1 MTKQS
6 AALILLLSVF
16 AVSVLLTTIE
26 GYHNLG
32 DNEDARLCERL
43 GVFQGH
49 VAPMF
54 ATSFVW
60 SRYPAAPNHLTALV
74 DRRAFLTTIP
84 LLLIALYFARIRG
97 RRPFPLLIA
106 ICLAVAAVPYITGMI
121 MLRGGTMNDLQYVG
135 RWLAVMLLGP
145 LYALVACAVI
155 CIVELLRPDPRHRS
169 LWGRLPLECP
179 PLRTP
184 APHR

>member
-1 MTKQS
+1 MKRLAS
-6 AALILLLSVF
+6 LLLLLIVF

-26 GYHNLG
+26 GFHNLG

-49 VAPMF
+49 VAPLF

-60 SRYPAAPNHLTALV
+60 SRYPAAPNRLSALV
-74 DRRAFLTTIP
+74 DERAFLITVP
-84 LLLIALYFARIRG
+84 LLLFAVYFTRIRG

-106 ICLAVAAVPYITGMI
+106 ICLAVAAVPYIAGMI
-121 MLRGGTMNDLQYVG
+121 MLRGGTMDDLQHVG

-145 LYALVACAVI
+145 LYALIICAILCV
-155 CIVELLRPDPRHRS
+155 VELLRPGSRS
-169 LWGRLPLECP
+169 HSVCDRIPLECSP
-179 PLRTP
+179 VTTP
-184 APHR
+184 APRQ